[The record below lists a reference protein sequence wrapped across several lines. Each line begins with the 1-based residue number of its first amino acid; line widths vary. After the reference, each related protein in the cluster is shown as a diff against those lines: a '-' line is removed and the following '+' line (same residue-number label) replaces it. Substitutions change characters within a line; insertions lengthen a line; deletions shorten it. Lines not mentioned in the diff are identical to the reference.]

1 MAVIVTAVIVMDVA
15 VILVVRRHAGRYL
28 IPLFIMGCRSIRVV
42 RGGMWLL
49 LLRAGERL
57 GVHGRRR
64 RSC

>member
-15 VILVVRRHAGRYL
+15 VIVVVRRHIGRYL
-28 IPLFIMGCRSIRVV
+28 IPLFIMGCRSIHV
-42 RGGMWLL
+42 RGGMWL

-64 RSC
+64 RNC

>member
-15 VILVVRRHAGRYL
+15 VIVVVRRHIGRYL
-28 IPLFIMGCRSIRVV
+28 IPLFIMGCRSIRVH
-42 RGGMWLL
+42 GGMWLL

-64 RSC
+64 RNC